1 MIFGGKL
8 MVSQEPEVNDIE
20 HINNPSNAL
29 KFGLKS
35 LSKQEKL
42 LLVELQKT
50 RTSIVNELS
59 KIDPR
64 AAGSS
69 DNWLQVRQTMEGY
82 QRKMGDDARGIYI
95 TNPGRGSSSPGR
107 RSASIQAKRLAKAIS
122 GSKLGASSSG
132 AGGYYPVATGGTTP
146 FTQTQEKSSSSVI
159 KLATYKTGVD
169 MLPIMANTGD
179 AGWLVTHYTP
189 SDILPYQHTCLFLR
203 PHPIYPTLTLS
214 SQRTTLVTQRWK

>member
-1 MIFGGKL
+1 M
-8 MVSQEPEVNDIE
+8 MVSSQVPEMNDLE
-20 HINNPSNAL
+20 HVSNPSKAL

-42 LLVELQKT
+42 LLVELQRT

-64 AAGSS
+64 AAGST

-95 TNPGRGSSSPGR
+95 THPGRSDGSPGR
-107 RSASIQAKRLAKAIS
+107 RSASIQAKKLAKALS
-122 GSKLGASSSG
+122 GAKLGASSSG
-132 AGGYYPVATGGTTP
+132 AGGYYPVVTGGTTP
-146 FTQTQEKSSSSVI
+146 FSQGGTTQEKSSSSSSSVI

-179 AGWLVTHYTP
+179 AGW
-189 SDILPYQHTCLFLR
+189 
-203 PHPIYPTLTLS
+203 
-214 SQRTTLVTQRWK
+214 

>member
-1 MIFGGKL
+1 MMIFGGKL
-8 MVSQEPEVNDIE
+8 LVSQEPEVNDVE
-20 HINNPSNAL
+20 HVANPTNAI

-42 LLVELQKT
+42 LLVELQRT

-95 TNPGRGSSSPGR
+95 SNPGRSGGSPGR
-107 RSASIQAKRLAKAIS
+107 RSASIQAKKLAKAIS
-122 GSKLGASSSG
+122 GAKLGTSSSG
-132 AGGYYPVATGGTTP
+132 AGGYYPVATGGTLP
-146 FTQTQEKSSSSVI
+146 FTQGGTAQEKSSSSVI

-179 AGWLVTHYTP
+179 AGM
-189 SDILPYQHTCLFLR
+189 
-203 PHPIYPTLTLS
+203 
-214 SQRTTLVTQRWK
+214 